1 MNSYKVVLYNQ
12 DPDLTLR
19 PRRRSIT
26 EAVEHVEHGDEGSR
40 DGVHVDWKSLRID
53 QHHFLI
59 DVEER
64 KKDWHATIGWQLA
77 NRYGMRRFCD
87 KNNPTQM
94 FSWDPIT

>member
-26 EAVEHVEHGDEGSR
+26 EALEHVEHGDEGFR

-64 KKDWHATIGWQLA
+64 KRLA
-77 NRYGMRRFCD
+77 CYDRMAISQSLWNE
-87 KNNPTQM
+87 KVL
-94 FSWDPIT
+94 